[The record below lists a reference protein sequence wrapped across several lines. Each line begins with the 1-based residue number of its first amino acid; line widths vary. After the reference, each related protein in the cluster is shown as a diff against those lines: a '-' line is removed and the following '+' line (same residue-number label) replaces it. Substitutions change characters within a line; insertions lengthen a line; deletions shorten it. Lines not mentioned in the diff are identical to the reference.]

1 MRQAVILGSSD
12 TKRTIY
18 LEKAAAQEGVS
29 VTLVDWQE
37 WETYHEL
44 PDAEELLVKID
55 PPRWT
60 SCSLEKLNQLADG
73 YMHELE
79 QLSRL
84 ARCRAV
90 TFLNEP
96 SVIAGLLDKRACK
109 ERLQQAGLPVTE
121 TIRLSDCSNDGKLTV
136 EMLLED
142 RKSVV

>member
-60 SCSLEKLNQLADG
+60 SCSLEKLNQLARSEE
-73 YMHELE
+73 HTSEL
-79 QLSRL
+79 QS
-84 ARCRAV
+84 
-90 TFLNEP
+90 P
-96 SVIAGLLDKRACK
+96 S
-109 ERLQQAGLPVTE
+109 
-121 TIRLSDCSNDGKLTV
+121 
-136 EMLLED
+136 
-142 RKSVV
+142 